1 MYRKG
6 FYKLVIKVIRLL
18 TQGASVLPFFYTPIL
33 LSLTLQ
39 NKPLRKFYVHTL
51 HFLCIFAQISTPPS
65 IAISGKIPTFV
76 ATLRIGSY
84 AEVRLL
90 NVKGT
95 DWLKGHGA
103 GNVENLVARFYLS

>member
-1 MYRKG
+1 ML
-6 FYKLVIKVIRLL
+6 FIKVIRLL
-18 TQGASVLPFFYTPIL
+18 TQGASGLPFFYTPIL
-33 LSLTLQ
+33 LSPTLQ
-39 NKPLRKFYVHTL
+39 NEPLRKFYVHTL

-65 IAISGKIPTFV
+65 IAISAKIRTFAV
-76 ATLRIGSY
+76 TLRIRGN
-84 AEVRLL
+84 AEVRPP